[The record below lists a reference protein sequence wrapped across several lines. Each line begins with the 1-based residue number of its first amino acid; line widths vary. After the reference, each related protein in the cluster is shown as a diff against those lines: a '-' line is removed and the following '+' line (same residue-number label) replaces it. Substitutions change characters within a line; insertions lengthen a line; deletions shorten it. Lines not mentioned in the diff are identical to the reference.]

1 MTLLLV
7 AALVLTQ
14 SAPPLVE
21 PPRGPLTPQ
30 PGVVREPDPAWTATE
45 QTRTQRAVKHGRPRV
60 HARSLCLAC
69 FPTGGA
75 MLAAGFIM
83 SVVASVSL
91 ATQAPRF
98 EDRAWAPMA
107 GVLGAVPFVGP
118 IVGLVQRTNSVKTT
132 TLFALSLVSEV
143 TGTVLMV
150 LGALRE
156 KPPIVPSVVPV
167 PGGAAAT
174 LGGVW

>member
-1 MTLLLV
+1 MTLMLV
-7 AALVLTQ
+7 AVLVLTQ
-14 SAPPLVE
+14 SGPPLVE

-30 PGVVREPDPAWTATE
+30 PGVTPEPDPAWTATE
-45 QTRTQRAVKHGRPRV
+45 QKRDQPMEKRAPRV
-60 HARSLCLAC
+60 RSRSLCLAC

-75 MLAAGFIM
+75 ALAAGFIM
-83 SVVASVSL
+83 SVVSFVSL
-91 ATQAPRF
+91 VSQAPRF

-107 GVLGAVPFVGP
+107 GVLGALPFVGP
-118 IVGLVQRTNSVKTT
+118 ILGLTQRTNSVKTT

-143 TGTVLMV
+143 TGAVLMV

-156 KPPIVPSVVPV
+156 KPAVAPAVVPV

-174 LGGVW
+174 LSGVW

>member
-1 MTLLLV
+1 MLL
-7 AALVLTQ
+7 AALVMTQ
-14 SAPPLVE
+14 SAPPLPE
-21 PPRGPLTPQ
+21 PTRAPLTP
-30 PGVVREPDPAWTATE
+30 PAGVISEQDPAWTAVE
-45 QTRTQRAVKHGRPRV
+45 QKLDQPAVKRAPRM

-75 MLAAGFIM
+75 ALAAGFVM
-83 SVVASVSL
+83 SVVSFVSL
-91 ATQAPRF
+91 VSKAPRF
-98 EDRAWAPMA
+98 EDRAWAPVA
-107 GVLGAVPFVGP
+107 GVLGAIPFVGP
-118 IVGLVQRTNSVKTT
+118 ILGLAQPTNNAKTT

-156 KPPIVPSVVPV
+156 KPAVAPAVVPL